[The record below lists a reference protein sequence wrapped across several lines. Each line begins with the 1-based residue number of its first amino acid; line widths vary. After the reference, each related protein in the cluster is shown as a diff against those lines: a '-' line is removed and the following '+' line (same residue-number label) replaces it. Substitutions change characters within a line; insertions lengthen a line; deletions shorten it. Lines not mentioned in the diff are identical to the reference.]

1 MKSSTVLFG
10 DGECLGAALIAV
22 AEVLRQPV
30 ESVKDPRRVAEEMV
44 NLSARWLHRLLK
56 PVTGSG

>member
-1 MKSSTVLFG
+1 
-10 DGECLGAALIAV
+10 LGAALIAV